1 MFVPPK
7 AKFTKQKIIDAGM
20 QIVRRE
26 GFSALTARA
35 LGTELGSSARPIF
48 TIFQNMEEVQQ
59 SVVVAAKE
67 LYAEYVERGL
77 SEELPFKGVGTQ
89 YILFSIEEPKLFQL
103 LFMEEQEQVPDLSGV
118 LPLIDENYDKILRS
132 IEKGYGLQGA
142 SAEKLYQHLWIY
154 THGIATL
161 CATRMCCFTE
171 NEISEMMTEVFI
183 GIMAKMKGDGR

>member
-1 MFVPPK
+1 MPPK

-67 LYAEYVERGL
+67 
-77 SEELPFKGVGTQ
+77 
-89 YILFSIEEPKLFQL
+89 
-103 LFMEEQEQVPDLSGV
+103 
-118 LPLIDENYDKILRS
+118 NYDW
-132 IEKGYGLQGA
+132 
-142 SAEKLYQHLWIY
+142 SA
-154 THGIATL
+154 
-161 CATRMCCFTE
+161 
-171 NEISEMMTEVFI
+171 
-183 GIMAKMKGDGR
+183 